1 MKSVK
6 ARVAVVLLLASM
18 GCAACGASPGV
29 GEVEVCPKSV
39 ILMKEVFS
47 SSEPLIGKI
56 VVSNGGQDTLTL
68 KFTIDL
74 YDSRDERL
82 IDSVTL
88 TPSVPADGQDYVV
101 DWRID
106 TPDREG
112 EYRLEIRTPG
122 RSCAV
127 RVQVR
132 IS

>member
-6 ARVAVVLLLASM
+6 ARVAVVLLLVSM
-18 GCAACGASPGV
+18 GCAACGASS
-29 GEVEVCPKSV
+29 GEGDGEVCPKSV

-47 SSEPLIGKI
+47 PSEPLIGKI

-68 KFTIDL
+68 KFSIDL
-74 YDSRDERL
+74 YDSRDERN

-88 TPSVPADGQDYVV
+88 TPSIPADGQDYVV
-101 DWRID
+101 EWRLD
-106 TPDREG
+106 TPDLKG
-112 EYRLEIRTPG
+112 EYRLEISTPG
-122 RSCAV
+122 QNCAV